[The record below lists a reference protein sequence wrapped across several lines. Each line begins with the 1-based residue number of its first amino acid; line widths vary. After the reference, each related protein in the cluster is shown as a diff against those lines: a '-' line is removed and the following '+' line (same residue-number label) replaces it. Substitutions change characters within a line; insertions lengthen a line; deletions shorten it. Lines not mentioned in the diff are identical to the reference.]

1 MINHIWPYLVVS
13 IRWIK
18 IEFPMLIKK
27 LMIMTFIGAKTPK
40 WLSGFRAKKNHSEV
54 WHSDKTNIKMI
65 RHYIIYKYKDWNLG
79 CNSGLIV

>member
-1 MINHIWPYLVVS
+1 
-13 IRWIK
+13 
-18 IEFPMLIKK
+18 
-27 LMIMTFIGAKTPK
+27 MTFIGAKTPK